1 MSETADTASMR
12 PVDREVDNQSI
23 GDWQVRLTS
32 YRLADS
38 FVCIVSSADE
48 GANLA
53 RARAGTRQDAID
65 QAVEKASRRLGETAD

>member
-12 PVDREVDNQSI
+12 PVDREVTTQSI

-38 FVCIVSSADE
+38 FVCIVSNEEE

-53 RARAGTRQDAID
+53 RARAGTREDAID
-65 QAVEKASRRLGETAD
+65 QALEKASRRLGEVAG